1 MKLTPKQEAF
11 CLAYLETG
19 CASKAYRQVYD
30 AARMQPK
37 TVQNKASLL
46 LQNEKVKGYLAAL
59 RQPVRESAQLS
70 LAGHL
75 QELKAL
81 RDRAKE
87 EGKYAPAIQ
96 AEVARARAAGLYV
109 DRAKVEGALRICW
122 EDE

>member
-1 MKLTPKQEAF
+1 MKLTPKQEGF
-11 CLAYLETG
+11 CLAYLEAG
-19 CASKAYRQVYD
+19 CASEAYRRVYD
-30 AARMQPK
+30 AKRMQPK

-46 LQNEKVKGYLAAL
+46 LKDERIQARLAAL
-59 RQPVRESAQLS
+59 RKPVVEDAQLT

-75 QELKAL
+75 RELEAL
-81 RDRAKE
+81 RDWAKE

-109 DRAKVEGALRICW
+109 ERAKVEGELRICW